1 MEAEELRY
9 SLGNNSSSQ
18 PSLLLLENQKLVAR
32 AVNLKARLGDV
43 LHVTD
48 SSPGSIL
55 SSCY

>member
-55 SSCY
+55 S